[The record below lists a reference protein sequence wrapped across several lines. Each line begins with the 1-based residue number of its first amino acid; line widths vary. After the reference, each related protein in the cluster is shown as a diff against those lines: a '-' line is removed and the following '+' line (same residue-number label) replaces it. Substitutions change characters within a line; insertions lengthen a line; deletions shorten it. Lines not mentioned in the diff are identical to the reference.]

1 MNRSKIFDNLKG
13 GLSRGFASASNLA
26 QKLPGF
32 ARGALMTVDNTAKTL
47 GNVANTANRVYSI
60 AKSSNLVPKQIEN
73 VADAG
78 FKTSNEYV
86 DRLNDVNKNLQNF
99 SKQVL

>member
-1 MNRSKIFDNLKG
+1 MNRGKIFDNLKSSFNKG
-13 GLSRGFASASNLA
+13 VQTASSVL

-32 ARGALMTVDNTAKTL
+32 ARGVIQSVDNTAKTL
-47 GNVANTANRVYSI
+47 GNVANTANKVYSV
-60 AKSSNLVPKQIEN
+60 AKSSNLVPKEIQS

-86 DRLNDVNKNLQNF
+86 NRFSDVNKNLQNF
-99 SKQVL
+99 GRQVL

>member
-1 MNRSKIFDNLKG
+1 MNRGKIFDNLKSSFNKG
-13 GLSRGFASASNLA
+13 VQSASSVL

-32 ARGALMTVDNTAKTL
+32 ARGALQTVDNTAKTL
-47 GNVANTANRVYSI
+47 GNIANTANRVYNV
-60 AKSSNLVPKQIEN
+60 AKSSNLVPNQAKS
-73 VADAG
+73 VLDAG

-86 DRLNDVNKNLQNF
+86 DTLNNVNRNLQNF